1 MNDSNI
7 KHILTG
13 LGATLLL
20 AACSVTKPY
29 SRQPLDMPAQ
39 YNSPVTLT
47 GDTMQLPW
55 RTFFKDAKLISL
67 VEKALQKNSDIN
79 VGIKTMEQLDLA
91 RKMAK
96 QALLPTVNATAGAN
110 RTWQSANSLNGS
122 LTEQFAGTK
131 YIDDFNTNL
140 AVSWEVDIWQKAK
153 LQREQARAD
162 YFGQKENLVALKTRI
177 ISQVAQ
183 AYYNLVSLDG
193 QLRIARENVSLNES
207 TLAMMRLQ
215 YNSGQINS
223 LAIEQ
228 AEAQK
233 KTAELLIP
241 QALQNIAIQENAL
254 SILCGAYPGSVERAA
269 SLQELQ
275 PAMTISAGVPAQLLS
290 RRPDLKAAEYA
301 VMSQSA
307 KTGLAK
313 TAMYP
318 AISLTAQGGLNSFK
332 VNSWF
337 DLPGSITKNLAANIT
352 QPVFQKRALKTA
364 YQTAVIEQ
372 EKAAIQFKQA
382 VLVAVG
388 EVSDAL
394 ASYQG
399 AAERLSLVKQKTAS
413 LDKATHDATLLYKS
427 GMATYLEVIN
437 AQNSKLQNDLEQI
450 NIELQQFNSTVDLY
464 RALGGGTEGQ

>member
-1 MNDSNI
+1 MIGLNI
-7 KHILTG
+7 KYIIAG
-13 LGATLLL
+13 LGITAVM
-20 AACSVTKPY
+20 ASCAVTKPY

-39 YNSPVTLT
+39 YNTSVALT
-47 GDTMQLPW
+47 SDTVQLPW
-55 RTFFKDAKLISL
+55 RAFFKDPVLISL
-67 VEKALQKNSDIN
+67 IEQALEKNTDIN
-79 VGIKTMEQLDLA
+79 VAIKSMEQLDLA

-110 RTWQSANSLNGS
+110 RTWQSSNSLNGS

-131 YIDDFNTNL
+131 YIDDFSATL

-153 LQREQARAD
+153 LQREQARAE
-162 YFGQKENLVALKTRI
+162 YLGQKENLVALKTRI
-177 ISQVAQ
+177 IAQVAQ
-183 AYYNLVSLDG
+183 AYYNLISLDG
-193 QLRIARENVSLNES
+193 QLRIAKENVGLNES
-207 TLAMMRLQ
+207 TLQMMRLQ

-241 QALQNIAIQENAL
+241 QALQNIAVQENAL
-254 SILCGAYPGSVERAA
+254 RILCGTYPGSIARAA
-269 SLQELQ
+269 ALQEVQ
-275 PAMTISAGVPAQLLS
+275 PGITFAGGVPAQLLS

-301 VMSQSA
+301 VIAQNA

-318 AISLTAQGGLNSFK
+318 TFSLTAQGGLNSFK

-337 DLPGSITKNLAANIT
+337 DLPGSITKNLAANIA

-364 YQTAVIEQ
+364 YQTALLEQ
-372 EKAAIQFKQA
+372 DKMALQFKQA

-399 AAERLSLVKQKTAS
+399 ATERLALVKQKTAS
-413 LDKATHDATLLYKS
+413 LDKATHDATLLYQS
-427 GMATYLEVIN
+427 GMATYLEVIT

-450 NIELQQFNSTVDLY
+450 SIELQQLNSTVDIY
-464 RALGGGTEGQ
+464 RALGGGTEEQ